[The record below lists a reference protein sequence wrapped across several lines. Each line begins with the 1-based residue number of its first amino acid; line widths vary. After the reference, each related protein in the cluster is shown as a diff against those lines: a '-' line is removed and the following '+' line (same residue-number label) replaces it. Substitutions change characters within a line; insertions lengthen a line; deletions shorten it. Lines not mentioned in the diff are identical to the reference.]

1 VKHILFLPALLPA
14 LVLVFTLAVALA
26 PLPASANPIE
36 RACLQ
41 SERTAA
47 NRSLCSCIGQ
57 AARRTLTG
65 SQMREGA
72 RFFTDPQRA
81 QDVRTSN
88 SRRHTDMWNA
98 WRNFGDTAEAMC
110 S

>member
-1 VKHILFLPALLPA
+1 MKHILFLPALL
-14 LVLVFTLAVALA
+14 LAFSFAGALA

-41 SERTAA
+41 SNRPAA
-47 NRSLCSCIGQ
+47 NRSLCTCIGQ
-57 AARRTLTG
+57 AAQRTLTG

-88 SRRHTDMWNA
+88 SRRHEDMWRA
-98 WRNFGDTAEAMC
+98 WRNFGQTAEAMC

>member
-1 VKHILFLPALLPA
+1 MKHILFLPALLPA
-14 LVLVFTLAVALA
+14 LVFVMSFAGALA
-26 PLPASANPIE
+26 PLPANANPIE

-41 SERTAA
+41 SERAEA

-72 RFFTDPQRA
+72 RFFIDPQRA
-81 QDVRTSN
+81 QDVRSSQ
-88 SRRHTDMWNA
+88 SRRHTDMWRA